1 MANQIANTS
10 KHIALLRTSL
20 RKLKADDGSNKY
32 RFYLLNNRAKK
43 NALLHIDPT
52 PGKPTGSV
60 KNPKSIRSHLSKTMS
75 DPFEDAL
82 RTLLEIPDRET
93 DITARDVKRLTS
105 CAGEV
110 VWTDE
115 EVLQFE
121 VTQTS
126 GKAKAADLKR
136 VLKMPGIKKL
146 LPSRVAVD
154 GEALDS
160 AAADD
165 DEGAP
170 VNIQALQKMLAGSP
184 GMTDQ
189 ELDDF
194 FAENGVSVG
203 DLLDE
208 DGENPAITEYL
219 SRLDQLF
226 DDDADFDASLESLS
240 GFASE
245 LSSAD
250 SGLGGSDP
258 ELGLAF
264 AKGGLEQEIAAIEAQ
279 LTAGSGDPAKLSAAL
294 TVLDE
299 RLLALSFGTEA
310 ALQARLASLKNVHS
324 VAASASPRTAAVTG
338 VEEDDRPVHDI
349 VLPVDQEVTPSS
361 DFYDVVQ
368 QAQKMNKQFM
378 GVATSSS
385 EGMRIKDLG
394 DGNMSEALV
403 ALPDGTLAKALD
415 AQQLSQV
422 EALTAENIKIIDEI
436 MSRITNTVGA
446 DNAESKANQKKLRTV
461 IEKAN
466 RDTLIQENPDHGIAY
481 IRDTY
486 RFKTVISDF
495 RDVTRIFEI
504 MLDMDIG
511 LVKIDTSKLFKPKD
525 WGWRIIAFDLRM
537 KNGQIIEW
545 YLPLQELEQQKK
557 GGSGHHIFEDFRDM
571 PADQL
576 KNSPAAAAAM
586 RKSREGYNEAFVR
599 DLQRMNFSSIEEART
614 AWQAEE
620 RKIRAAAAKKAS
632 EITVE
637 VVTR

>member
-10 KHIALLRTSL
+10 KHIALLRTAL
-20 RKLKADDGSNKY
+20 RKIQADDGSNKY
-32 RFYLLNNRAKK
+32 RFYLINNRAKK

-52 PGKPTGSV
+52 PGKSAGSV
-60 KNPKSIRSHLSKTMS
+60 KNPKSIRSHLSNTMS

-82 RTLLEIPDRET
+82 RSLLEIPDRET
-93 DITARDVKRLTS
+93 DITPRDVKRLTS

-110 VWTDE
+110 VWTDQD
-115 EVLQFE
+115 VLHFA

-126 GKAKAADLKR
+126 GKAKSADLKR
-136 VLKMPGIKKL
+136 ALKMPGLKKL
-146 LPSRVAVD
+146 LPSRVSVD
-154 GEALDS
+154 GEALGS
-160 AAADD
+160 AAADED
-165 DEGAP
+165 DGAP
-170 VNIQALQKMLAGSP
+170 VNIQALQKMLEANP
-184 GMTDQ
+184 DMTDQ

-194 FAENGVSVG
+194 FAEHGVSVG

-208 DGENPAITEYL
+208 DGKNPAITAYL
-219 SRLDQLF
+219 SRMDQLF
-226 DDDADFDASLESLS
+226 EDDAEFDASMESLG
-240 GFASE
+240 GFVSE
-245 LSSAD
+245 LASAHD
-250 SGLGGSDP
+250 GLEDSDP

-264 AKGGLEQEIAAIEAQ
+264 AKGRLEQEIAVIEGQ
-279 LTAGSGDPAKLSAAL
+279 LAAGSGDAVQLSAAL
-294 TVLDE
+294 AVLDE
-299 RLLALSFGTEA
+299 RLLALSFGNEA
-310 ALQARLASLKNVHS
+310 ALQSRLASLKDVHI
-324 VAASASPRTAAVTG
+324 VAASASPKAAAVTG

-368 QAQKMNKQFM
+368 QAKKMNKQFM
-378 GVATSSS
+378 GVATSGTD
-385 EGMRIKDLG
+385 GMRIKDLG
-394 DGNMSEALV
+394 DGNMSEGLV

-415 AQQLSQV
+415 AQQLTQV

-436 MSRITNTVGA
+436 MSSITETVGA
-446 DNAESKANQKKLRTV
+446 DNAESKANKKKLRTV

-495 RDVTRIFEI
+495 RDVTRIFKI

-571 PADQL
+571 PAEQL
-576 KNSPAAAAAM
+576 KNSPEAAAAM

-599 DLQRMNFSSIEEART
+599 DLQRMNFSSIDAARK

-620 RKIRAAAAKKAS
+620 QKIRAEAAKKAS
-632 EITVE
+632 EIQVE
-637 VVTR
+637 VITR

>member
-10 KHIALLRTSL
+10 KHIALLRTAL
-20 RKLKADDGSNKY
+20 RKIKADDGSNKY

-52 PGKPTGSV
+52 PGKSTGSV

-82 RTLLEIPDRET
+82 RTLLEISDRET
-93 DITARDVKRLTS
+93 DITPRDFKRLTS

-110 VWTDE
+110 VWTDD
-115 EVLQFE
+115 EVLQFA

-136 VLKMPGIKKL
+136 ALKMPGIKKL
-146 LPSRVAVD
+146 LPSQVAVD
-154 GEALDS
+154 GESLD
-160 AAADD
+160 AAAVDEDD
-165 DEGAP
+165 AAP
-170 VNIQALQKMLAGSP
+170 VNIQALQKLLAASP

-194 FAENGVSVG
+194 FVEHGVSVG

-208 DGENPAITEYL
+208 EGKNPVIDDYL
-219 SRLDQLF
+219 SRLDLIF
-226 DDDADFDASLESLS
+226 EDDAGFDASMESLG
-240 GFASE
+240 GFVSE
-245 LSSAD
+245 LTSAGD
-250 SGLGGSDP
+250 GLEDSDP

-279 LTAGSGDPAKLSAAL
+279 LAAGSGDAAKLSAAL
-294 TVLDE
+294 AVLDE
-299 RLLALSFGTEA
+299 RLLALSFGTED
-310 ALQARLASLKNVHS
+310 ALQARLASLKDVHV
-324 VAASASPRTAAVTG
+324 VAASTSPQSATATG
-338 VEEDDRPVHDI
+338 VEEDDRPVQDI
-349 VLPVDQEVTPSS
+349 VLPVDREVTPSS

-385 EGMRIKDLG
+385 EGMRVKDLG

-403 ALPDGTLAKALD
+403 ALPDGTMAKALD

-422 EALTAENIKIIDEI
+422 EALTAENIKIIDDI
-436 MSRITNTVGA
+436 MNRITNTVGA

-466 RDTLIQENPDHGIAY
+466 RDTLIQENPDHGIPY

-495 RDVTRIFEI
+495 RDVTRIFKI

-511 LVKIDTSKLFKPKD
+511 LVKIDTSKLFNPKD

-545 YLPLQELEQQKK
+545 YLPLQELEKQKK

-576 KNSPAAAAAM
+576 KNSPEAAAAM

-599 DLQRMNFSSIEEART
+599 DLQRMNFSSIEAARK

-620 RKIRAAAAKKAS
+620 QKIRAEAAKKAA
-632 EITVE
+632 EIRVE
-637 VVTR
+637 VVN